1 MKKAIYLPT
10 NENTIVIN
18 EFENYFEL
26 LLTGEYKTVS
36 KEDVIFLDTQIK
48 ISSLDEVKENVFLNC
63 IQNPLSDILYSLN
76 SNRLI
81 PESHQFKPLIKYL
94 NSDNNRILIADEVG
108 LGKTIEAGMI
118 YKEIRSREDIK
129 VSIIVVPPSLTLK
142 WKEELSIR
150 FDEYFNIYNAKQF
163 TNFIDDFDN
172 FSNSKAFDE
181 KIIIT
186 YHTLRDE
193 NVVNRLRESFLQVD
207 FLIMDEAHTFRN
219 DATSTFEGAETLAS
233 LADHILFLTATP
245 VQNDLRDIFNV
256 LSLLDNDYFMDF
268 DYFKRMVEPNKI
280 IHKIIAMLR
289 NSSGLNEIKAVV
301 TSARVNCSND
311 FLIEIYTEIIG
322 LDSITTENR
331 VKLIDKLTISD
342 HLSFIINRTKK
353 KDVGRLLPRNAK
365 SVVVDITSTEK
376 EFYLAVIEFV
386 KFIHPN
392 CPQGFISIMPE
403 RMASSSMLAS
413 LESFKKMKAEGKL
426 FLTDIDDLDDAEVE
440 INIIQE
446 AGKYLD
452 MIIEKGERIG
462 KFDSKFI
469 KFREIVDSI
478 QNEGIQ
484 QIIVFS
490 FFKYTLNYLQT
501 KLTTLGYKVGIIHGD
516 ISIQDRFE
524 RIKAFKRGEF
534 DILLSSEVGSEGLD
548 MQFCNVIINYDLP
561 WNPMRVEQRI
571 GRIDRIGQKFD
582 KLHVF
587 NLCIIGSIEDRILLR
602 LYKKLNIF
610 EESLG
615 ELEPVLGNLERDINV
630 AELLHLTQE
639 EIDQKIQL
647 QELSI
652 KRQEVEILNQTQ
664 ELEKL
669 LNDDFETKERQ
680 DEILNSKK
688 LTYLKHQAEQ
698 LIIKAFVENEI
709 GWYHDRNG
717 TLRLNSDNTKKLFQV
732 LRSKMS
738 DKRTNPKFYKEERML
753 LQLIQNQKLIRM
765 SFDSVVNEDFNT
777 LFININHPIIRM
789 LTQARKHQVN
799 YSFVSV
805 PNLSEGFA
813 ITYRIDI
820 IHDKT
825 KSLIKTMVLDD
836 SLNQKNELDFF
847 DFIFEVTESKKS
859 DEVDFELIKSKANI
873 AIIEKLEELKEAERQ
888 NLSRQI
894 EIKAHSINNHFG
906 KKISRTSKMEDAV
919 AHGDIK
925 RMRIAERENLI
936 EQRDLKLKELQ
947 SKNKL
952 TASFEIISILKIN

>member
-10 NENTIVIN
+10 NQNTIVIH
-18 EFENYFEL
+18 EYENYFEL
-26 LLTGEYKTVS
+26 LLNGEYKTVS
-36 KEDVIFLDTQIK
+36 KEDVFFIDTQIK
-48 ISSLDEVKENVFLNC
+48 ISTLNEVKENVFLNC

-81 PESHQFKPLIKYL
+81 PEPHQFKPLIKYL

-172 FSNSKAFDE
+172 FSTSKAFDE

-193 NVVNRLRESFLQVD
+193 NVVNRLRESFLEVD

-219 DATSTFEGAETLAS
+219 EATSTFEGAEMLAS

-256 LSLLDNDYFMDF
+256 LSLLDNEYFMDF
-268 DYFKRMVEPNKI
+268 DYFRRMIEPNKT
-280 IHKIIAMLR
+280 IHKIIAMMR

-301 TSARVNCSND
+301 TSARTDCSND
-311 FLIEIYTEIIG
+311 FLTEIYNEIIG
-322 LDSITTENR
+322 LDSITMENR
-331 VKLIDKLTISD
+331 VKLIDKLTKSD

-365 SVVVDITSTEK
+365 SVIVDITAAEK
-376 EFYLAVIEFV
+376 EFYQAVIEFV
-386 KFIHPN
+386 LFIHPN

-413 LESFKKMKAEGKL
+413 FESFKKMKSEGKL
-426 FLTDIDDLDDAEVE
+426 FLTGIDDLDDAEIE
-440 INIIQE
+440 IDIMQE
-446 AGKYLD
+446 AGKFLD
-452 MIIEKGERIG
+452 RILEKGERIG

-516 ISIQDRFE
+516 INVQDRFE

-571 GRIDRIGQKFD
+571 GRIDRIGQRFD
-582 KLHVF
+582 KLHIF

-630 AELLHLTQE
+630 AELLNLTQE

-669 LNDDFETKERQ
+669 LNDDFKIRERQ

-688 LTYLKHQAEQ
+688 LIYLKQQAEL

-709 GWYHDRNG
+709 GWYHDKNE
-717 TLRLNSDNTKKLFQV
+717 TLRLNSDNTKKLYQV

-738 DKRTNPKFYKEERML
+738 DKRTNPKFYKEERMY

-765 SFDSVVNEDFNT
+765 SFDSLVNEDFNT
-777 LFININHPIIRM
+777 VFININHPIIRM
-789 LTQARKHQVN
+789 LTRERKHQVN

-805 PNLSEGFA
+805 PNQSEGFA

-820 IHDKT
+820 IQDKT

-847 DFIFEVTESKKS
+847 DFIFEVTESRNS
-859 DEVDFELIKSKANI
+859 DEVDFELIKSKVNI
-873 AIIEKLEELKEAERQ
+873 AIIKQLEELKEAERQ

-906 KKISRTSKMEDAV
+906 KKISRTSKMENAV

-952 TASFEIISILKIN
+952 TASFEIISIMKIN